1 MVPSTFSDML
11 QSPYHPDHIFGDEDT
26 WYDAPADLPQQEI
39 EEYFDA
45 LEDQNVLIGW
55 ATNRFVSDPERGY
68 WPVLPTATLNNE
80 IDAFITD
87 ENLCNDTPEYIQ
99 LEVICAKLSN
109 LHKHHERDIQTE
121 DHMIRMA
128 LKKLRA
134 VRETLYEPDNIYTGS
149 DYKRKRD
156 LVVERIDECSRTKAC
171 LENEYVDTVSKLAK
185 KAEEIS
191 QKWKKES
198 KEQETELAEKQMRE
212 NNSGTQHLLR
222 NALKEKALREREL
235 NDLQEVI
242 ELLETE
248 IDQYEEGYNNL
259 RRVRDGVLGQHNQ
272 RIDLAIEQRDNARLQ
287 VRNLKNH
294 LKTHRDAIILER
306 RRRGVA
312 VKSCRNLMRNLDME
326 TRESKLVERDLV
338 EARTRVD
345 DLNHGIDLLKK
356 RLADQ
361 RTWSDELEMH
371 GMQGEVFNRMGG
383 TWEPSVYKR
392 RLEEYED
399 CEREERTAKR
409 ARRN

>member
-1 MVPSTFSDML
+1 MVSSTFSDML

-55 ATNRFVSDPERGY
+55 ATNRFVSDPEWGY
-68 WPVLPTATLNNE
+68 WPVLPTATLHNE
-80 IDAFITD
+80 IVAFITD
-87 ENLCNDTPEYIQ
+87 QNLCNDAPEYIQ

-109 LHKHHERDIQTE
+109 LHQHHERDIQAE

-128 LKKLRA
+128 LKRLQ
-134 VRETLYEPDNIYTGS
+134 VIRETLYEPDNIYTGS

-171 LENEYVDTVSKLAK
+171 LENEYIDTVSKLAK
-185 KAEEIS
+185 NAEEIS
-191 QKWKKES
+191 QKWKKEGRERKAELS
-198 KEQETELAEKQMRE
+198 EQQMRE
-212 NNSGTQHLLR
+212 NNSDTQCRLQ
-222 NALKEKALREREL
+222 NAFAEKARLEREL
-235 NDLQEVI
+235 NDLQETLA
-242 ELLETE
+242 LLESE
-248 IDQYEEGYNNL
+248 INHYEEGYNYL
-259 RRVRDGVLGQHNQ
+259 RRVRDGTLGEHNQ
-272 RIDLAIEQRDNARLQ
+272 RMNRAIEQRDNAKLQ
-287 VRNLKNH
+287 VRNLKHH

-306 RRRGVA
+306 RLRNVA
-312 VKSCRNLMRNLDME
+312 RKSCSTLMRTLDVE
-326 TRESKLVERDLV
+326 IRESELVRRDLSEAKTREHY
-338 EARTRVD
+338 
-345 DLNHGIDLLKK
+345 LNHDISLLKK
-356 RLADQ
+356 RLSDQ